1 MDRLMA
7 ILIALQQRRHTAQS
21 LSDKMEVSKRTI
33 LRDMQS
39 LSEMGVPLYALTGPM
54 GGFQLMDGFQL
65 PPLQLNSKEVMTIFF
80 ALNAITQLQDSPF
93 NQERWTVID
102 KITSILPPD
111 TLQQVEPM
119 LDKLTMRVPR
129 RNYKTPHLLTL
140 LEVTSES
147 QWIKVY
153 YRSAKHERWLQL
165 KPLKVYT
172 EHGFWYCEAYSITH
186 QEERLF
192 RVDRMDQLEVID
204 SPIDDSNANYYGQKP
219 DQDNSTKGCS
229 LPIRAR
235 LNYKAM
241 LQVEQD
247 EHIGELIEQIAED
260 EWEIFFQCRLEDYE
274 WAKQLFFS
282 LGMNAEVIEP
292 ASLRNEIY
300 RQAVELSLRYQ
311 DQVESKGAN
320 DNDSDKCTRTC

>member
-1 MDRLMA
+1 MKRMDRLMA
-7 ILIALQQRRHTAQS
+7 ILIALQQRRQTAQS
-21 LSDKMEVSKRTI
+21 LSDKLEVSKRTI

-39 LSEMGVPLYALTGPM
+39 LSEMGVPLYATTGPM
-54 GGFQLMDGFQL
+54 GGFQLMEGFQL
-65 PPLQLNSKEVMTIFF
+65 PPLQLNSKEAMTLLF
-80 ALNAITQLQDSPF
+80 ALNAVTQLQDSPF

-102 KITSILPPD
+102 KITSILPTD
-111 TLQQVEPM
+111 TLQLVEPL
-119 LDKLTMRVPR
+119 LDKLAMRVPR

-140 LEVTSES
+140 LEITSES
-147 QWIKVY
+147 RWIKVY
-153 YRSAKHERWLQL
+153 YRSAKHERWLYL

-172 EHGFWYCEAYSITH
+172 EHGFWYCEAFSITH

-204 SPIDDSNANYYGQKP
+204 SPIDDSNATHNEQKS
-219 DQDNSTKGCS
+219 DQGKQSKGCS
-229 LPIRAR
+229 IPIRAK

-241 LQVEQD
+241 LQIEQD

-260 EWEIFFQCRLEDYE
+260 EWEIYFQCRSEDYE

-292 ASLRNEIY
+292 VSLRKELY
-300 RQAVELSLRYQ
+300 QQAVELSIRYQ
-311 DQVESKGAN
+311 N
-320 DNDSDKCTRTC
+320 